1 MLTAASLLA
10 ASIIGLASPTAMPNH
25 PPGSLAGSRI
35 RIVPQTSAGLLQDIE
50 ESLDGSRLITH
61 DRGYAPRLWDAK
73 RQILL
78 TVLGG
83 HKDRISQVNFSPDGG
98 KLLTLSP
105 TEIRIWDSLR
115 AKTIAVVPAKGSDW
129 TIAQFSSAGSMLLAG
144 DNSGSVFALDTQ
156 SPQSAKELGKH
167 KSAITSLAYSPSGKQ
182 GFSGAQDGTGIAWD
196 LSTARQ
202 AWQTGDHKK
211 SLRWAFYNESGSHV
225 ITTGEDDQ
233 ANVYQATDG
242 KNVGTYAHRIGDRGI
257 ENVNMGAQFVG
268 KGDEVVV
275 ALPNGHM
282 QIIPIGSKAPVHTF
296 TSHQAEIRELR
307 RSRDGRYLA
316 TYASDMTLR
325 IWDAVD
331 RKELPFTPEDG
342 NPTAGEFSPNSP
354 VWWLGYDE
362 GEVRKYNVLTG
373 RATRATY
380 GEVAPA
386 EFAELLSDSSFAIH
400 SEGGARSLD
409 EWAYGGSH
417 LVLNPTGGTGFF
429 LNGGWDT
436 IKLSPGAR
444 YVGVSSRIRKSGFVI
459 FDVALQRSTYSIE
472 MRTQGEFSADSS
484 KFVFPGKEGVVEV
497 VDPKTGNSHK
507 AWKFKMDEK
516 GGDLENPTFH
526 PNGDWIVSGNHEGNS
541 VLLWEWQTGTVVK
554 SFGEFTDLVDRFVF
568 SPDGKR
574 LLIVGWKEL
583 RVLDVDSG
591 ATILNLNGSQSTPQ
605 LLTDANLTRII
616 LPVHEGP
623 TEVYDALTGK
633 KLGEIKHP
641 GRPLALSPDLKMVV
655 MAQDTVAEIVE
666 IDSGKVLRGM
676 KNEDLVKS
684 AQFVAGGERVLTVDK
699 TGGVQIWDNKGERL
713 CSMVLMKNGEW
724 LAYDDEGRF
733 DASNPSNVQGAYFVL
748 EWEGGLEPI
757 AMPQLKAQFYDP
769 KLLAKYLGIEDEPL
783 GDVPNLDTLKL
794 YPELTVQPANAEGRI
809 DILAKE
815 RDGGG
820 VGRVTAYM
828 NGKQVGFKKG
838 STYWRFETR
847 DFTSYM
853 LPQSMLPEGRGNE
866 LSVTVS
872 NERGDLASSPV
883 TIDLGVPV
891 GLQAP
896 EVKLYA
902 LFVGVGDYAGIDG
915 DLLAPPS
922 DAQHLA
928 EAIKQVGE
936 KLLPSNVEVSVL
948 TTKHTDPAKR
958 PTRANILNWF
968 KTVATKATSS
978 DIVMTFFAGHGTSK
992 IGEQGGYFFLTS
1004 EANPAEM
1011 TASTVGTATISGED
1025 LRENLSMIAAN
1036 KQVVILDTCHSGAA
1050 TESLLGSGRSVSG
1063 EYQRAWESI
1072 KDTTG
1077 TWLLAG
1083 SAADQLS
1090 YESANVDHGM
1100 LTYALLEAID
1110 KGSAEGLRQVPS
1122 GELFVDVE
1130 RWLNYAAN
1138 RVESLKTEVGLSGV
1152 QRPEFKRATKGST
1165 FDIGVLSP
1173 DKKGFI
1179 GLKPPMPIVIV
1190 GSFELDEEDPLN
1202 LEAAV
1207 TAAMRETR
1215 TLKPWFNVQKH
1226 PNVYRMA
1233 GSYSLEGEKV
1243 RVRLL
1248 IQTLDSAQVRKTVA
1262 TLELEGSNRDLPGL
1276 SKAIREAAEGK
1287 IAEME
1292 AAQSA

>member
-10 ASIIGLASPTAMPNH
+10 ASIIGLASPSMPDH
-25 PPGSLAGSRI
+25 PSGSLAGSRI

-50 ESLDGSRLITH
+50 ESLDGTRLITH

-78 TVLGG
+78 TVLSG
-83 HKDRISQVNFSPDGG
+83 HRDRISQVNFSPDGG

-105 TEIRIWDSLR
+105 SEIRIWDSIR
-115 AKTIAVVPAKGSDW
+115 AKMIAVIPAKGADW
-129 TIAQFSSAGSMLLAG
+129 TIAQFSTDGSKLLVG
-144 DNSGSVFALDTQ
+144 NKGGSVFLTDSLAPE
-156 SPQSAKELGKH
+156 SIRELGKH
-167 KSAITSLAYSPSGKQ
+167 KAAVVSLAYAPTAKQ
-182 GFSGAQDGTGIAWD
+182 GFSGAQDGSGLAWD
-196 LSTARQ
+196 FVANKL
-202 AWQTGDHKK
+202 AWQTTDHTK
-211 SLRWAFYNESGSHV
+211 SLRWAFYNDSSTHL
-225 ITTGEDDQ
+225 ITTGEDDR
-233 ANVYQATDG
+233 ANVYQADG
-242 KNVGTYAHRIGDRGI
+242 KNVGSYAHRIGERGI

-268 KGDEVVV
+268 KGDEIVV

-282 QIIPIGSKAPVHTF
+282 QIIPVGSKTPVHTF
-296 TSHQAEIRELR
+296 TSHKAEIRELR

-342 NPTAGEFSPNSP
+342 DPTAGEFSPNSP
-354 VWWLGYDE
+354 VWWLGYME
-362 GEVRKYNVLTG
+362 GEIRKYNVLTG
-373 RATRATY
+373 RATKATY
-380 GEVAPA
+380 GEVASA
-386 EFAELLSDSSFAIH
+386 ESAELLSDNSFAIH
-400 SEGGARSLD
+400 SEGGASSLED
-409 EWAYGGSH
+409 WAYGGAH
-417 LVLNPTGGTGFF
+417 LVLNPSGGSGFF

-436 IKLSPGAR
+436 VKLSPGGRFAA
-444 YVGVSSRIRKSGFVI
+444 VSSRTRDTGFVI
-459 FDVALQRSTYSIE
+459 FDVALQKPTYWIE

-484 KFVFPGKEGVVEV
+484 KFVFPGQDGVVEI
-497 VDPKTGNSHK
+497 VDPKAGKPLK
-507 AWKFKMDEK
+507 AWKFKMDENA
-516 GGDLENPTFH
+516 GDLENPTFH
-526 PNGDWIVSGNHEGNS
+526 PNGDWIVSGNHEGNG
-541 VLLWEWQTGTVVK
+541 VYLWEWQTGTVVK
-554 SFGEFTDLVDRFVF
+554 SFGEFTDLIDRFVF
-568 SPDGKR
+568 SKDGKR
-574 LLIVGWKEL
+574 LLIVGWNEL
-583 RVLDVDSG
+583 RVMDVDSG
-591 ATILNLNGSQSTPQ
+591 ATILDLKGSQATPQ
-605 LLTDANLTRII
+605 LLTDAELTRIV
-616 LPVHEGP
+616 LPVYEGP
-623 TEVYDALTGK
+623 TEVYDALSGK

-641 GRPLALSPDLKMVV
+641 GRLLALSPDIKKVV
-655 MAQDTVAEIVE
+655 MAQDTVAEVVE
-666 IDSGKVLRGM
+666 IESGKVLSQMR
-676 KNEDLVKS
+676 NEDVVKS
-684 AQFVAGGERVLTVDK
+684 SQFVADGERVLTVDK

-748 EWEGGLEPI
+748 DWDGGLEPI

-783 GDVPNLDTLKL
+783 RDVPNLDTLKL

-809 DILAKE
+809 DILSKE

-820 VGRVTAYM
+820 VGRVTAYL

-838 STYWRFETR
+838 STYWRFETKE
-847 DFTSYM
+847 FTSFM
-853 LPQSMLPEGRGNE
+853 LPQSMLPEGKGNE

-872 NERGDLASSPV
+872 NERGDLTSAPV
-883 TIDLGVPV
+883 TVDLGVPD
-891 GLQAP
+891 GLKAP

-902 LFVGVGDYAGIDG
+902 LFVGVGDYAGSGG

-922 DAQHLA
+922 DAQDLA
-928 EAIKQVGE
+928 AAVKEVGE
-936 KLLPSNVEVSVL
+936 KLLPGKVEVSAL
-948 TTKHTDPAKR
+948 TTKDTDGAKR
-958 PTRANILNWF
+958 PTRANIVNWF
-968 KTVATKATSS
+968 KSVASKATSS

-1004 EANPAEM
+1004 EANPGDI
-1011 TASTVGTATISGED
+1011 SVSSVGTATISGDD
-1025 LRENLSMIAAN
+1025 LRESLNTIAAN

-1050 TESLLGSGRSVSG
+1050 SESLLGAGRSVSG

-1138 RVESLKTEVGLSGV
+1138 RVESLKSEVGLSGV
-1152 QRPEFKRATKGST
+1152 QRPEFKRATQGST

-1173 DKKGFI
+1173 EKKGFI

-1207 TAAMRETR
+1207 TAAMRDTR

-1233 GSYSLEGEKV
+1233 GSYTLEGEKV

-1248 IQTLDSAQVRKTVA
+1248 IQTLDSAQVRKTAA
-1262 TLELEGSNRDLPGL
+1262 TVELEGSNRDLPGL
-1276 SKAIREAAEGK
+1276 SKAIREAAEQK
-1287 IAEME
+1287 IAEIE
-1292 AAQSA
+1292 KAKSA